1 MAASLKLNDIRSV
14 IKMGAF
20 LISVEENEMK
30 GLGEGWPRK
39 FRDVLLTELVC
50 VKSSLQK
57 FNRITE
63 GATQ

>member
-1 MAASLKLNDIRSV
+1 MKLEALL
-14 IKMGAF
+14 KMGAF

-39 FRDVLLTELVC
+39 FRDVLLTELVS

-57 FNRITE
+57 FNRITK